1 MRENIRL
8 IKVLIKLRLERVMMF
23 RLGFF
28 GPFFVDGS
36 LFVIQLLVFQAIY
49 SNVDRIGNWKQGD
62 MILFIGTFSLINAL
76 NMSIYFFGVNSIPE
90 KIRTGEIDLYLTKPV
105 SPLLR
110 LTFEQVNPGAVP
122 LVIFSIAIIFYGAN
136 VAKIDFNISNTLGY
150 VISVGMMTILFYELE
165 VMIRSLAFFTV
176 SSEGIL
182 QIEIN
187 GLDLCMQIPGTV
199 FYGVYKFVFY
209 YVLPYGIISTYPSL
223 ILLGDFT
230 WKMALQEG
238 TALAFFTL
246 LTFVIWKTGLKRYDS
261 VSS

>member
-1 MRENIRL
+1 M
-8 IKVLIKLRLERVMMF
+8 
-23 RLGFF
+23 
-28 GPFFVDGS
+28 
-36 LFVIQLLVFQAIY
+36 
-49 SNVDRIGNWKQGD
+49 
-62 MILFIGTFSLINAL
+62 
-76 NMSIYFFGVNSIPE
+76 
-90 KIRTGEIDLYLTKPV
+90 
-105 SPLLR
+105 
-110 LTFEQVNPGAVP
+110 P

-136 VAKIDFNISNTLGY
+136 AAKIDSNISNTLGY

-238 TALAFFTL
+238 AALAFFTL

>member
-1 MRENIRL
+1 
-8 IKVLIKLRLERVMMF
+8 MMF

-36 LFVIQLLVFQAIY
+36 MFVIQLLVFQAIY
-49 SNVDRIGNWKQGD
+49 SKVDRIGSWEQGD

-76 NMSIYFFGVNSIPE
+76 NMTLYFFGVNSIPE
-90 KIRTGEIDLYLTKPV
+90 KIRTGELDLYLTKPV

-110 LTFEQVNPGAVP
+110 LTFEQVNPGSIP
-122 LVIFSIAIIFYGAN
+122 LIIFSIEIILYGGRAADIAVTLPN
-136 VAKIDFNISNTLGY
+136 VLGY
-150 VISVGMMTILFYELE
+150 MVSVAMMTVLFYELE
-165 VMIRSLAFFTV
+165 VIIRSLAFFSI
-176 SSEGIL
+176 SSEGVL

-209 YVLPYGIISTYPSL
+209 YILPYGIISTYPSFV
-223 ILLGDFT
+223 LLGRFS
-230 WKMALQEG
+230 WKMMMHESIVLVC
-238 TALAFFTL
+238 FTL
-246 LTFVIWKTGLKRYDS
+246 LTDVMWKMGLRRYDS

>member
-1 MRENIRL
+1 MKDNIRL
-8 IKVLIKLRLERVMMF
+8 VKALVKLRFERVMMF

-49 SNVDRIGNWKQGD
+49 SKVDRIGNWGQGD

-110 LTFEQVNPGAVP
+110 LTFEQVNPGALP
-122 LVIFSIAIIFYGAN
+122 LVIFSIAIILYGINAAGAD
-136 VAKIDFNISNTLGY
+136 VTISSVSGY
-150 VISVGMMTILFYELE
+150 AVSVGMMTVLFYELE
-165 VMIRSLAFFTV
+165 VIIRSLAFFTM
-176 SSEGIL
+176 SSDGVL
-182 QIEIN
+182 QIEMS

-199 FYGVYKFVFY
+199 FYGAYKFVFY
-209 YVLPYGIISTYPSL
+209 YVLPYGIIATYPSL
-223 ILLGDFT
+223 ILLGRFS
-230 WKMALQEG
+230 WKMAAHEG
-238 TALAFFTL
+238 IVLACFTMV
-246 LTFVIWKTGLKRYDS
+246 TVVMWKTGLRRYDS

>member
-1 MRENIRL
+1 MKDNFRL
-8 IKVLIKLRLERVMMF
+8 VKALVRLRLQRIMMF

-36 LFVIQLLVFQAIY
+36 MFVIQLLVFQAIY
-49 SNVDRIGNWKQGD
+49 SNVDRIGSWEQGD

-76 NMSIYFFGVNSIPE
+76 NMTLYFFGVNSIPE
-90 KIRTGEIDLYLTKPV
+90 KIRTGELDLYLTKPV

-110 LTFEQVNPGAVP
+110 LTFEQVNPGSVP
-122 LVIFSIAIIFYGAN
+122 LIIFSIAIILYGGRAADIAVTIPN
-136 VAKIDFNISNTLGY
+136 VLGY
-150 VISVGMMTILFYELE
+150 MVSVAMMTVLFYELE
-165 VMIRSLAFFTV
+165 VIIRSLAFFTI

-223 ILLGDFT
+223 ILLGRFSR
-230 WKMALQEG
+230 KMMIHEG
-238 TALAFFTL
+238 ILLVCFTL
-246 LTFVIWKTGLKRYDS
+246 LTAVLWKMGLRRYDS